1 MRHLRPAWRGRRLLQ
16 LGERSAGSRGWH
28 ATTAFAPCLGYNP
41 FGRIPKLA
49 LQHIAAAALITFQT
63 ALPGAH
69 RSAQTLFHRQAT
81 QPGWTG
87 CLPHRRHHPGKDL
100 APFNF
105 FYAQVGAVKGSFV
118 ASFRGET
125 SRVQGSTECVRMVG
139 TRAFALGC
147 QQLANK

>member
-1 MRHLRPAWRGRRLLQ
+1 MACNHRLRPI
-16 LGERSAGSRGWH
+16 
-28 ATTAFAPCLGYNP
+28 GYNP

-118 ASFRGET
+118 AFFCGET
-125 SRVQGSTECVRMVG
+125 SRVQANSPSVCCWSLDWKHRVCSHGRNSIVYVLSPSAANSLLTNDA
-139 TRAFALGC
+139 RAI
-147 QQLANK
+147 